1 MSRFVPRRRPSPAL
15 VIALI
20 ALFVS
25 LGGTGYAALTV
36 SGANIRNESI
46 TGRDVKAG
54 SLTGRDVKSNSLG
67 RRQVKESSL
76 VKVRAARRA
85 DSAKTAD
92 SVRLAQTAGNA
103 AALGGAPAAAFA
115 QRLFA
120 VVNGTAAVPSVVRSS
135 GGVSV
140 ARVGADGR
148 GDYRVRF
155 PQAVSACAY
164 AVTTGGSG
172 SRDQPVRFFTD
183 ASRDEASSTAVD
195 VSVRDIAGEGDL
207 DGDFNLIVIC

>member
-1 MSRFVPRRRPSPAL
+1 MSRLVLRRRPSPAL
-15 VIALI
+15 VISLI

-25 LGGTGYAALTV
+25 LGGSGYAALTV
-36 SGANIRNESI
+36 SGKNIRNESI

-54 SLTGRDVKSNSLG
+54 SLTGRDVKANTLG
-67 RRQVKESSL
+67 NRQVKESSL
-76 VKVRAARRA
+76 GKVRSAKRA
-85 DSAKTAD
+85 DSARTAD
-92 SVRLAQTAGNA
+92 SVRVAQSASNA

-135 GGVSV
+135 GGVTV
-140 ARVGADGR
+140 TRIGADDK
-148 GDYRVRF
+148 GDYTVGF
-155 PQAVSACAY
+155 PQAVSTCAY

-172 SRDQPVRFFTD
+172 ATDQPVRFFTD
-183 ASRDEASSTAVD
+183 ASRDESNSNRVD

-207 DGDFNLIVIC
+207 DGDFSLIVIC